1 MSDPSL
7 ERFLA
12 RVKESTV
19 RKSDIS
25 LEDEVYYDLK
35 VYGDPLFD
43 LLSDLSEAFG
53 TDFSEMKVN
62 EYAPGEGAELIRP
75 ILVAFGRKPFPSL
88 KVSDLW
94 HAVQIGRLQSIGR
107 TG

>member
-7 ERFLA
+7 ECFLV

-25 LEDEVYYDLK
+25 LEDEIYYDLRI
-35 VYGDPLFD
+35 YGDPLFD
-43 LLSDLSEAFG
+43 LLNDLSEAFG
-53 TDFSEMKVN
+53 TDFSEMKVT

-75 ILVAFGRKPFPSL
+75 ILVAFGRKPFLSL

-94 HAVQIGRLQSIGR
+94 DAVQRGHW
-107 TG
+107 